1 MDTTRLGIVVS
12 EFNYN
17 ITSRMLE
24 QALKQAETLNAHV
37 KYIFYVPGVFDM
49 PLAIERMLNKDI
61 DAIVT
66 LGAVIKGDTKH
77 DEVIAFNITKIIADL
92 SLKHNKP
99 ISLGISGPGMSTEQA
114 EERINSVSIRA
125 INAAVNMVKRLKML
139 DNDQKVIR

>member
-1 MDTTRLGIVVS
+1 MIIRLGIVVS

-24 QALKQAETLNAHV
+24 QALKQAEALNAHV

-77 DEVIAFNITKIIADL
+77 DEVIAFNIAKIIADL
-92 SLKHNKP
+92 SLKYNKP
-99 ISLGISGPGMSTEQA
+99 ISLGISGPGMSPEQA